1 MNFSIEYCLFAVII
15 QIIIRVF
22 PLLTVLANNA
32 HERKMAITKHEYS
45 RHQLENHS
53 DPRAK
58 KE

>member
-1 MNFSIEYCLFAVII
+1 MNFEIDYWLST
-15 QIIIRVF
+15 IIIEIIKGVF
-22 PLLTVLANNA
+22 SLLTVLANNA
-32 HERKMAITKHEYS
+32 YKRKMAITKHEYS

>member
-15 QIIIRVF
+15 QIIKGVF
-22 PLLTVLANNA
+22 SLLAVLANNA
-32 HERKMAITKHEYS
+32 YKRKMAITKHEYS